1 MALFSHG
8 HKQWLARLNRSRR
21 MLWLLGALSFLETL
35 ILPVPLELI
44 IIPLM
49 ASNRARIWSIAAVV
63 TAGCLLG
70 SLAGYGIGMALFQS
84 LGTWLIGVM
93 GIEQSFQS
101 FQTFF
106 SQYGFAAIVA
116 IGILPIPYQ
125 VALITAGL
133 SGYPILLFLL
143 AALLSR
149 GVRYFGIAW
158 LVYRFG
164 HEVERMWKRHALA
177 TSLLGGVLILVLV
190 LGMQLIASRLM

>member
-1 MALFSHG
+1 MVLFSHG
-8 HKQWLARLNRSRR
+8 HKQWLTRLNRSRR

-164 HEVERMWKRHALA
+164 HEVERMWKRHALM
-177 TSLLGGVLILVLV
+177 TSLLGGALILVLV